1 MTYSSIIFEVK
12 EKKAFIILNRS
23 EALNAINKPLNQDV
37 CHALDEAER
46 DENVEVIIITGA
58 GRAFCTGLDLKDIEK
73 EKGLPNL
80 RISMLDKVLRMPK
93 PTIAAVNGF
102 AITGG
107 FELALSC
114 DIILASEK
122 AMFADTHS
130 RVGVLPGGGLSQL
143 LPRLVGI
150 KKAKE
155 LSFTGNYMNAQE
167 ALQFGL
173 VNRVVPPA
181 DLIPAARKLADDI
194 ISADQG
200 TVRKLKSLIDRGEGM
215 TLEDAL
221 ALERHE
227 HKMHL
232 KTKAFEDMGKRRV
245 NILERGRRQ
254 ARIRE

>member
-1 MTYSSIIFEVK
+1 MTYSSIMLETK
-12 EKKAFIILNRS
+12 ERKALITLNRP
-23 EALNAINKPLNQDV
+23 EVMNAINKGMNQDV
-37 CHALDEAER
+37 CDALDEVER
-46 DENVEVIIITGA
+46 DKNIDVVIFTGA

-73 EKGLPNL
+73 EKGLPIL
-80 RISMLDKVLRMPK
+80 TASMMAKTLRMSK

-114 DIILASEK
+114 DIIIASEK

-130 RVGVLPGGGLSQL
+130 RVGVLPGAGLSQL

-155 LSFTGNYMNAQE
+155 LSFTGNFMNAQE

-173 VNRVVPPA
+173 VNRVVHPSQ
-181 DLIPAARKLADDI
+181 LLPAAERLADDI
-194 ISADQG
+194 ISVDQR
-200 TVRKLKSLIDRGEGM
+200 TVRKLKDIIDKGEGM
-215 TLEDAL
+215 TLDDAL
-221 ALERHE
+221 MMEIYE
-227 HKMHL
+227 HMMHL
-232 KTKAFEDMGKRRV
+232 KNKDFEDMGERRV

-254 ARIRE
+254 ARIHK